1 MWVELGHFCVILAC
15 VLTIFCGVTGLV
27 GGIRQ
32 VHSLL
37 APVRMATMLVAIL
50 LTASFIALAYAFVTD
65 DFSVRYV
72 ASHSN
77 SLLPVFYKV
86 AAVWGGHE
94 GSLLL
99 WVMMLAFW
107 AAAVSLLSH
116 ELPERLQMLVLA
128 VLALLGSG
136 FLLFILLTSNPF
148 ERLNPVPVDGADLN
162 PLLQDIGL
170 VAHPPF
176 LYLGYVGFSVAFA
189 FAIAAL
195 ITGQLDAAWAKF
207 SRPWTVAAWVFLT
220 IGILLGSMWAYYEL
234 GWGGWWFWDPVENA
248 SFMPWI
254 AGTALIHSLAVA
266 EKRGVFK
273 HWTVLLAIAAFSLS
287 LLGTFLVRSGVLTSV
302 HAFATD
308 PARGSFIL
316 AFLAIVVGSA
326 LALYAWRAPA
336 LSNNVR
342 FTWLSREASLL
353 LNNVFLVA
361 ACAAVFIGTLFP
373 LLMDAIGGGK
383 FSVGPPYYNRVLTP
397 LWLALLFFLSVA
409 PHLHWRQNKWARIA
423 GRTYLCWGAALLLGA
438 LMPLAFGAWRWGVAL
453 ALALA
458 WSVVIASGED
468 IVQRLRKTGKG
479 MSLWRSLRRQP
490 RAFLGM
496 HLAHIGLAVFAMG
509 ATVVTAYET
518 EYDAVIMPKE
528 TITMGEHQVHFQ
540 NLQGFVGPNYE
551 ALIGHFRIADEDG
564 RVLGV
569 LKPEKRQYVSG
580 GEPMT
585 EAAIMRQFLG
595 DLYISLG
602 EMQGSDRATSG
613 WLIRFYHKPLMGWV
627 WAGCLLMVL
636 GGWLAMTDPRYR
648 RRNTKEATA

>member
-1 MWVELGHFCVILAC
+1 MWVELGHFCLILAC
-15 VLTIFCGVTGLV
+15 TLCLFCGLAGLFGGVRHATG
-27 GGIRQ
+27 
-32 VHSLL
+32 LL
-37 APVRMATMLVAIL
+37 APIRMATL
-50 LTASFIALAYAFVTD
+50 LTAVLLAASFVALAHAFVTD

-77 SLLPVFYKV
+77 TLLPLFYKV

-99 WVMMLAFW
+99 WVLMLAFW
-107 AAAVSLLSH
+107 AAAFSLLSRS
-116 ELPERLQMLVLA
+116 LPERLQILVMA
-128 VLALLGSG
+128 VLAILGLG

-148 ERLNPVPVDGADLN
+148 ERLNPIPADGADLN

-273 HWTVLLAIAAFSLS
+273 HWTVLLAICVFSLS

-316 AFLAIVVGSA
+316 AFLALVVGTA
-326 LALYAWRAPA
+326 LALYAWRAPTLA
-336 LSNNVR
+336 HTVR

-373 LLMDAIGGGK
+373 LLMDALGGGK
-383 FSVGPPYYNRVLTP
+383 FSVGAPYFNRVLTP
-397 LWLALLFFLSVA
+397 LWLALLFFLSIA
-409 PHLHWRQNKWARIA
+409 PGLHWRQNKWPRIA
-423 GRTYLCWGAALLLGA
+423 RRSYIAWGGA
-438 LMPLAFGAWRWGVAL
+438 LALGGIMPLAFGQWRWGVAL

-458 WSVVIASGED
+458 WAVVLTAAQD
-468 IVQRLRKTGKG
+468 VLWRVRQTGKAEG
-479 MSLWRSLRRQP
+479 PWQALRRQP
-490 RAFLGM
+490 RAYIGM

-518 EYDAVIMPKE
+518 EHDAVIMPRE
-528 TITMGEHQVHFQ
+528 TLTLGEHQLHFQ
-540 NLQGFVGPNYE
+540 NLQGMVGPNYE
-551 ALIGHFRIADEDG
+551 ALIGHFRVADETG
-564 RVLGV
+564 RIMGM

-580 GEPMT
+580 GDPMT
-585 EAAIMRQFLG
+585 EASIMRRFSG
-595 DLYISLG
+595 DIYLSLG

-613 WLIRFYHKPLMGWV
+613 WLIRLYSKPLMGWV
-627 WAGCLLMVL
+627 WAGCLLMVA
-636 GGWLAMTDPRYR
+636 GGWLALTDPRYR
-648 RRNTKEATA
+648 RRRIKGSAT

>member
-1 MWVELGHFCVILAC
+1 MWVELGHFCVVLAC
-15 VLTIFCGVTGLV
+15 VLSVFCGLAGLI
-27 GGIRQ
+27 GGVRQ
-32 VHSLL
+32 LSALA
-37 APVRMATMLVAIL
+37 APVRMATLLIAALLGISFIL
-50 LTASFIALAYAFVTD
+50 LIYAFVND

-72 ASHSN
+72 AAHSN
-77 SLLPVFYKV
+77 SLLPLFYKV

-99 WVMMLAFW
+99 WVLMLAMW
-107 AAAVSLLSH
+107 AAAVCLLAR
-116 ELPERLQMLVLA
+116 ELPERLQMLVLS
-128 VLALLGSG
+128 VLALLGLG

-148 ERLNPVPVDGADLN
+148 ERLNPIPVDGADLN

-273 HWTVLLAIAAFSLS
+273 HWTVLLAISTFSLS

-316 AFLAIVVGSA
+316 AFLAVVVGAA
-326 LALYAWRAPA
+326 LALYAWRAPTLA
-336 LSNNVR
+336 NTVR

-373 LLMDAIGGGK
+373 LLMDALGGGK

-397 LWLALLFFLSVA
+397 LWLSLLFFLSVA
-409 PHLHWRQNKWARIA
+409 PNLHWRENKWPRFAR
-423 GRTYLCWGAALLLGA
+423 RTYICWGIALLLGA
-438 LMPLAFGAWRWGVAL
+438 VMPLAFGPWRWGVAL

-458 WSVVIASGED
+458 WSVILASAFD
-468 IVQRLRKTGKG
+468 IVQRIRNTGKG
-479 MSLWRSLRRQP
+479 ISLWRNLRRQP

-509 ATVVTAYET
+509 ATVVTAYEY
-518 EYDAVIMPKE
+518 EHDAVIMPRE
-528 TITMGEHQVHFQ
+528 TITMGDYQVHFQ
-540 NLQGFVGPNYE
+540 NLQGVVGANYE
-551 ALIGHFRIADEDG
+551 ALIGHFRIAEQDG
-564 RVLGV
+564 RVLG
-569 LKPEKRQYVSG
+569 LLRPEKRQYVSG
-580 GEPMT
+580 GDPMT
-585 EAAIMRQFLG
+585 EAAIMRRFLG
-595 DLYISLG
+595 DIYLSLG

-613 WLIRFYHKPLMGWV
+613 WLIRLYSKPFMGWV
-627 WAGCLLMVL
+627 WFGCLFMVL

-648 RRNTKEATA
+648 RRKSKEAA